1 MKIRFACASAAT
13 ALGLACSS
21 NAFARVVVAYTP
33 TTVVYAPPPRPAYYY
48 APPAYVMPVAVPA
61 TMSVAVGLPPVAPKP
76 LPLYTTVVVPAPTNY
91 AVMPAANVM
100 YAQPVTGVPR

>member
-21 NAFARVVVAYTP
+21 NASAKVVVAYAP
-33 TTVVYAPPPRPAYYY
+33 ATVAYAPPPRPAYYY
-48 APPAYVMPVAVPA
+48 APPAYVMPMSVPA
-61 TMSVAVGLPPVAPKP
+61 TITAGVPPPVPKR

-91 AVMPAANVM
+91 AAVPAANVV
-100 YAQPVTGVPR
+100 YAQPVMAVPR